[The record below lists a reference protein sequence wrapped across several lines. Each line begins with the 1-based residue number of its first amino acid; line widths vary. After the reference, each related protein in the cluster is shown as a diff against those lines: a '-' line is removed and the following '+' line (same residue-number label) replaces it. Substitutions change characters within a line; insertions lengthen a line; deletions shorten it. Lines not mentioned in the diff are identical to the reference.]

1 MRLEPKTLWCIVA
14 AYAALVVICLFS
26 MGEPDQVGFYTVGSL
41 LIAWTL
47 APLVPFCFGKQNI
60 FFKLVGL
67 GLSALVGAA
76 FYITLSFLTQPGP
89 YDLLIFVFVPVYQL
103 PFAAVWLAGI
113 WIWSRFFKERST

>member
-1 MRLEPKTLWCIVA
+1 MRLEPKTLWYIVA

-26 MGEPDQVGFYTVGSL
+26 MGEPDQIGFYTVGSL

-60 FFKLVGL
+60 ALKLLGL
-67 GLSALVGAA
+67 VLSALAGAGFYLSLTFWTESHA
-76 FYITLSFLTQPGP
+76 FN
-89 YDLLIFVFVPVYQL
+89 LLIFVFVPVYHL